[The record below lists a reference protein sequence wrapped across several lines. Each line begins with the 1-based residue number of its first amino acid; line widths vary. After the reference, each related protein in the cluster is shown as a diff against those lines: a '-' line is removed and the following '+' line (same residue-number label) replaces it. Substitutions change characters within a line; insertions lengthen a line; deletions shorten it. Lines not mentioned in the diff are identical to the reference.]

1 MFVQFP
7 ACVGNWLIRVAAR
20 RRGFHD
26 LRYTDSRSLAVVP
39 CYTAT
44 DVTLGYDTDQFAGL
58 VILDHG
64 RASAS

>member
-7 ACVGNWLIRVAAR
+7 ACVGNWLVRVAAH
-20 RRGFHD
+20 RGGLHD
-26 LRYTDSRSLAVVP
+26 LRHTDIRSLAVVR

-44 DVTLGYDTDQFAGL
+44 DVTLGYDADQFAGL
-58 VILDHG
+58 DILDHG